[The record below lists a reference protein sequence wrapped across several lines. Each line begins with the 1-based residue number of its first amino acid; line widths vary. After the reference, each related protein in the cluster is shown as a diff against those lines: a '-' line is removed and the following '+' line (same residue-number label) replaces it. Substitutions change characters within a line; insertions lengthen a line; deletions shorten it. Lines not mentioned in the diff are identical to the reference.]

1 MCVFCCPKSKS
12 SPGGGVVVL
21 VLRCCTFRKVDDDTS
36 TTTLDDGVCVCVCV
50 CVCACVC
57 RTCRELLTHGV
68 DSFSASEW
76 NKRTTTTMPPRRRR
90 EAAAVEAEESDSEE
104 ASGSGSVTASDRES
118 SGEDDGSESDEG
130 GSGSESSSEGFDDD
144 EFVMDEDEEEEE
156 EGDDSDGEGA
166 STDDDEDDDDDEND
180 DEEETLAR
188 PVSSHMMGMSRAFQ
202 SLVGDDEDE
211 DAAATASEML
221 PKSRKQY
228 TDELE
233 AKADEKKRRAIKK
246 AKIELK
252 ERGHVKPKPRGRD
265 IESDMM
271 ERRLHNTATKGVVRL
286 FNAVGK
292 AQRDAEKAKKMRRK
306 DALISKTQFLEELR
320 GGEKNKSSEATEK
333 SSKASFL
340 NDDFMLGSGKMKD
353 WDKEQEVAPK
363 DLEYDEEEDDVF

>member
-1 MCVFCCPKSKS
+1 
-12 SPGGGVVVL
+12 
-21 VLRCCTFRKVDDDTS
+21 VDDSRRQSATVS
-36 TTTLDDGVCVCVCV
+36 DDAVCVCVC
-50 CVCACVC
+50 
-57 RTCRELLTHGV
+57 RERFTHRQI
-68 DSFSASEW
+68 DSFILCEGAERT
-76 NKRTTTTMPPRRRR
+76 RTTKTMPPRRRR

-104 ASGSGSVTASDRES
+104 ASESGSGLATASEGES
-118 SGEDDGSESDEG
+118 SGEDEGSESDEG

-144 EFVMDEDEEEEE
+144 EFVMDEEEEEEE

-166 STDDDEDDDDDEND
+166 TTDDDEDDDSEDDDED

-202 SLVGDDEDE
+202 SLVGGDEDK

-246 AKIELK
+246 AKMELK

-363 DLEYDEEEDDVF
+363 DLEYDEEDDDVF

>member
-1 MCVFCCPKSKS
+1 
-12 SPGGGVVVL
+12 
-21 VLRCCTFRKVDDDTS
+21 
-36 TTTLDDGVCVCVCV
+36 
-50 CVCACVC
+50 
-57 RTCRELLTHGV
+57 
-68 DSFSASEW
+68 
-76 NKRTTTTMPPRRRR
+76 MPPRRRR

-104 ASGSGSVTASDRES
+104 ASESGSGSATASEEGS
-118 SGEDDGSESDEG
+118 SGEDEGSESDEG

-144 EFVMDEDEEEEE
+144 EFVMDEDEDEEE

-166 STDDDEDDDDDEND
+166 STDDDEDNEDEDEDEND

>member
-1 MCVFCCPKSKS
+1 
-12 SPGGGVVVL
+12 
-21 VLRCCTFRKVDDDTS
+21 
-36 TTTLDDGVCVCVCV
+36 
-50 CVCACVC
+50 
-57 RTCRELLTHGV
+57 
-68 DSFSASEW
+68 
-76 NKRTTTTMPPRRRR
+76 MPPRTRR

-104 ASGSGSVTASDRES
+104 ASESGSGSATASERES
-118 SGEDDGSESDEG
+118 SGEDEGSESDEG

-166 STDDDEDDDDDEND
+166 STDDDDDDDDEND

-202 SLVGDDEDE
+202 SLVGDDADE

>member
-1 MCVFCCPKSKS
+1 
-12 SPGGGVVVL
+12 L
-21 VLRCCTFRKVDDDTS
+21 AT
-36 TTTLDDGVCVCVCV
+36 
-50 CVCACVC
+50 
-57 RTCRELLTHGV
+57 
-68 DSFSASEW
+68 ASE
-76 NKRTTTTMPPRRRR
+76 
-90 EAAAVEAEESDSEE
+90 
-104 ASGSGSVTASDRES
+104 GES
-118 SGEDDGSESDEG
+118 SGEDEGSESDEG

-144 EFVMDEDEEEEE
+144 EFVMDEEEEEEE

-166 STDDDEDDDDDEND
+166 TTDDDEDDDSEDDDED

-202 SLVGDDEDE
+202 SLVGGDEDK

-246 AKIELK
+246 AKMELK

-363 DLEYDEEEDDVF
+363 DLEYDEEDDDVF